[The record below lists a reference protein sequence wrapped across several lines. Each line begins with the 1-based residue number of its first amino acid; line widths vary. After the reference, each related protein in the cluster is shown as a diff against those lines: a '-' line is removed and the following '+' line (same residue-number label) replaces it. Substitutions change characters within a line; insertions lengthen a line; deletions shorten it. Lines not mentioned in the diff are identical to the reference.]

1 MVENASDEEIQNKPE
16 LIASLYSSIGNAYL
30 ELSKT
35 EKAMEFHQKDLD
47 LAREKLVTG
56 NPWNGSPVAY
66 VL

>member
-30 ELSKT
+30 ELNKT

-47 LAREKLVTG
+47 LAREKLVI
-56 NPWNGSPVAY
+56 
-66 VL
+66 